1 MAYLHS
7 WFATN
12 DHPRQKKMLCRF
24 FFFVTTGGRK
34 MESVTFVLLGAT
46 GDLAKRK
53 IIPALYSLYVDQ
65 KMPPL
70 FSLIG
75 VSISELSD
83 KEFHDHVEQSINT
96 FSESM
101 SKNLPKMKEFL
112 QIIRYCKLDVTN

>member
-1 MAYLHS
+1 
-7 WFATN
+7 
-12 DHPRQKKMLCRF
+12 
-24 FFFVTTGGRK
+24 

-83 KEFHDHVEQSINT
+83 EEFHDHVEQSINT

-101 SKNLPKMKEFL
+101 SKNLSKMKEFL
-112 QIIRYCKLDVTN
+112 QIIRYCKLDVTNESEYQKLLDLVQKREKEF